1 MIYSNFNDMEHF
13 YKFKMKKFGK
23 GISKVGKG
31 AIKTGGKIGKGAIK
45 TGGKIGKGGLKVFDK
60 INPLSVLSNTTNDI
74 FGGGNSI
81 MSYVSLGL
89 CCLIIIAVIIFQ
101 LKN

>member
-1 MIYSNFNDMEHF
+1 MIYSNINNTEHF

-31 AIKTGGKIGKGAIK
+31 AIKTGG
-45 TGGKIGKGGLKVFDK
+45 TIGKGGLKVFDK
-60 INPLSVLSNTTNDI
+60 INPLSVLSNTAKDI

-89 CCLIIIAVIIFQ
+89 CCLIIIAAIIFQ
-101 LKN
+101 LKK